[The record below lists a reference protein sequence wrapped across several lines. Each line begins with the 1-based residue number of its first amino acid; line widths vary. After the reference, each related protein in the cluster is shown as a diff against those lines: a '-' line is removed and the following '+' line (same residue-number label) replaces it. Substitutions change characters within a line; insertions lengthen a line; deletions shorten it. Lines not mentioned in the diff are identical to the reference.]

1 MPYEIRAVQEAA
13 ALSGVRHARN
23 LTRSEQQSNSPVS
36 DGQLTP
42 EDLDGMSPEEIVSAK
57 RAGHL
62 DALLG
67 RSQ

>member
-13 ALSGVRHARN
+13 ALAGVRHARN
-23 LTRSEQQSNSPVS
+23 LARSEQQSNSPVS
-36 DGQLTP
+36 DGQLTH
-42 EDLDGMSPEEIVSAK
+42 EDLDGMSPAEIVSAK

-67 RSQ
+67 RTQ